1 MIKKYK
7 NQIEF
12 FIQKQI
18 CEYLEKQYPKVLFIS
33 DATSGAKLTMPQAVR
48 NKLIQKSDFKIPD
61 IQILEP
67 NKDWHGLFLELKK
80 ETPYKKNAELKKQI
94 IKVYKTIGKKRVVV
108 GSYDHL
114 ELQDKSMK
122 LLIENGYFACF
133 CWSFDQAKEII
144 DAYIK
149 NK

>member
-18 CEYLEKQYPKVLFIS
+18 CQYLEHQYPKVLFIS

-48 NKLIQKSDFKIPD
+48 NKSIQKDNFKIPD
-61 IQILEP
+61 LQILEP
-67 NKDWHGLFLELKK
+67 NTEYYGLFLELKK
-80 ETPYKKNAELKKQI
+80 ETPYKKTGELKRQI
-94 IKVYKTIGKKRVVV
+94 IKIYKTIAKKRVVV

-114 ELQDKSMK
+114 ELQDKSIK
-122 LLIENGYFACF
+122 LLRGKGYFACF

-144 DAYIK
+144 DDYIK

>member
-12 FIQKQI
+12 LIQKQI
-18 CEYLEKQYPKVLFIS
+18 CQYLEHQYPKLLFIS
-33 DATSGAKLTMPQAVR
+33 DTSSGAKLTMPQAVR

-61 IQILEP
+61 LQIVEP

-80 ETPYKKNAELKKQI
+80 ETPYKKTGGLKASQNN
-94 IKVYKTIGKKRVVV
+94 
-108 GSYDHL
+108 HL
-114 ELQDKSMK
+114 EEQENSMK
-122 LLIENGYFACF
+122 LLRENGYFACF